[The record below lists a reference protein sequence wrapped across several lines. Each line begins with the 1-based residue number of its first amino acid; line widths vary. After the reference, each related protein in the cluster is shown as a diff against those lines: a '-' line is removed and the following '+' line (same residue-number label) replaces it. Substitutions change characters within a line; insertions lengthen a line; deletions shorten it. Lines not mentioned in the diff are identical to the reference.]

1 LAEDKTKMRNLEL
14 LNVFTHAGTGG
25 NPCPTVTDADGMTEG
40 EMQNIAKQFGHEAG
54 FVFMPDDEDH
64 DFVFRYF
71 VPRHEMEMCGHATI
85 GALWALARQGKLARE
100 TVRIKTKSG
109 TVTGFVKARQGGWD
123 VQITQPPGTVKLLS
137 PEAAASVLSVLGLD
151 AEALADLAVSN
162 AATSRT
168 KTLVPLRDLDRL
180 NSLSPN
186 AADVEGVCDAIGS
199 TGLYPYA
206 VRDRNSQLFE
216 ARQFPK
222 SSGYPE
228 DAATGIAAT
237 ALSFALLEGGL
248 VARDDRPIR
257 IFQGRAMGSLSEIH
271 VRIAFAEDHA
281 VGCLLGGDVS
291 AVAQAL

>member
-1 LAEDKTKMRNLEL
+1 MRNLVL
-14 LNVFTHAGTGG
+14 LSVFTHAGAGG
-25 NPCPTVTDADGMTEG
+25 NPCPTVTDADGMTEA

-54 FVFMPDDEDH
+54 FVFTPDDEDH

-85 GALWALARQGKLARE
+85 GALWTLARQGKLATE

-109 TVTGFVKARQGGWD
+109 TVTGFVKAKPGGWD
-123 VQITQPPGTVKLLS
+123 VQITQPPGTVKSLS
-137 PEAAASVLSVLGLD
+137 PEASACVLSVLGLD
-151 AEALADLAVSN
+151 AAALADLSVSN
-162 AATSRT
+162 AATSRI

-180 NSLSPN
+180 NALSPN

-206 VRDRNSQLFE
+206 VQDRNSQLFE